1 MEAVGPA
8 CLPNK
13 SKTDFQSSK
22 ICSSGTPELGKAG
35 LGKLDIKQNP
45 FEDIEKRL
53 TKLKFFNQTWLKEIR
68 ETQPIKCVKNDLEVP
83 TVISKDEEITA
94 EPTLDIKEVK
104 IEPVVSTKEESEA
117 FNDWYY
123 AKIDENKIPKKSRIL
138 RSSKSEMMTS
148 TSSKQM
154 VTETS
159 PIMWKVDM
167 NVVIVVMIAL
177 LSFLPGIFR
186 AKFARVPASASS
198 TVTRTLYPVCG
209 KCLCAGAVSGMKTDQ
224 TGTVVT
230 KHGDSVFRGKLY
242 FWLCEVWI
250 RLKGILSSRGKTELS
265 NVKVIKLETE

>member
-104 IEPVVSTKEESEA
+104 IEPVVSTKDESEA

-123 AKIDENKIPKKSRIL
+123 AKIGENKIPKKYKPIL
-138 RSSKSEMMTS
+138 SCSKSEMMKS
-148 TSSKQM
+148 ASSKQV

-167 NVVIVVMIAL
+167 NVVIVVKIA
-177 LSFLPGIFR
+177 S
-186 AKFARVPASASS
+186 
-198 TVTRTLYPVCG
+198 
-209 KCLCAGAVSGMKTDQ
+209 
-224 TGTVVT
+224 
-230 KHGDSVFRGKLY
+230 
-242 FWLCEVWI
+242 
-250 RLKGILSSRGKTELS
+250 
-265 NVKVIKLETE
+265 